1 LCYIDYNNLLI
12 KLNDDEIN
20 LMLLLLLVLLLV
32 LLLLVLLDLVL
43 KIKAYGLEANLKGK
57 THNDNNS
64 YNNNIIAIT
73 A

>member
-32 LLLLVLLDLVL
+32 LLLLIL

-64 YNNNIIAIT
+64 YNNNIIAII